1 MAYRIVLRQD
11 TAANWTKYNPLLLN
25 GEFGFEEDTDKLKL
39 GDGVHKWRD
48 LPYWTPGPRGATGS
62 KGPTG
67 ATGPQGETGATG
79 STGADSTVPGPTGA
93 TGPQGETGATG
104 STGADSTVPGP
115 TGATGPQGE
124 TGATGPQGVQGP
136 QGATGPQGVQGPQGE
151 IGATGAQGIQGPT
164 GSGGALGAYGSFYDS
179 TTQTLATAGV
189 GQAVTIN
196 STYPGGTNGISIQ
209 NGSQI
214 VIKDPGVYELT
225 AVLSLAN
232 LENSPISSEVWLEF
246 NGSVYPNSGTHVLLP
261 ARKNSGIPSE
271 TPVTMNFIGQSI
283 NPNDYVEI
291 YWTAEST
298 NVSLES
304 VGATGQQPAAP
315 SAMVSI
321 EQVMYTEVGPTGPT
335 GPTGPSIQTLNAGTS
350 LTTSTQSI
358 NFTGGGVNAT
368 ATGDAVTVNVPTP
381 GGASAYQYTVEF
393 NSAPSQPAVGEIVF
407 SNSIVRI
414 NKTDKNGLDRSFA
427 FFEILGVTPTLDAS
441 PISAIA
447 NYSIILE
454 ELQLSAYAAATFDLA
469 DTTIEFYT
477 SGSNEII
484 EIKSSSNVGWGG
496 SVFGGSG
503 FWKPQP
509 SNPEEGLIAIESY
522 NTGSGSQGP
531 TGPTGPQ
538 GDAGATGPAGADG
551 ATGPAGADGATGPQG
566 PIGATG
572 VQGPQG
578 ETGATGADADTLVTT
593 NTQSNSYTLVL
604 SDRNKIVEMNNAS
617 ARTITVPLNSSV
629 AFPIG
634 SQVMV
639 ARGGTG
645 SVQILATGGVT
656 IDSSNNNGFLQYQY
670 SGATLVKKSTDGWW
684 LFGDL
689 SAS

>member
-62 KGPTG
+62 K
-67 ATGPQGETGATG
+67 
-79 STGADSTVPGPTGA
+79 GPTGA

-551 ATGPAGADGATGPQG
+551 ATGPQG